1 MPILLIVVGVVSGIA
16 SGLFGIG
23 GGVIVVPALTVL
35 LGYTHER
42 AIGTSLAVLLPPVGL
57 AAVMQYYRQG
67 NVDLRGAAWI
77 AGGLFA
83 GAWLGSLLALRSGET
98 AMRMAFGIFV
108 TGLGVWLTVAAARGI
123 QPHAL

>member
-1 MPILLIVVGVVSGIA
+1 MPILLISIGIFSGVA

-23 GGVIVVPALTVL
+23 GGVIVVPLLTFFM
-35 LGYTHER
+35 GYSHER

-57 AAVMQYYRQG
+57 AAVLQYYRHG
-67 NVDLRGAAWI
+67 NVDLGAAAWI

-98 AMRMAFGIFV
+98 AMRMAFGLFV
-108 TGLGVWLTVAAARGI
+108 IGLGVWLTFAAAKGI